1 MSTIKDKVVVIT
13 GSTRGFGFANAE
25 SMLEAGA
32 TVAITGRSQ
41 KAVEGA
47 LSRLQPKGRVSGFV
61 MDVREEDQ
69 VYKLVEDVIQEFGH
83 IDIWVNNA
91 GYSNAAGMMLDM
103 NPQDALDMFMS
114 NDLGVLQCTQAIMR
128 YMLPQKQGMLVNIYG
143 NGSFLRPAS
152 PTGLYGAT
160 KAWITSFTRS
170 LATELKGSGIQILGF
185 SPGMMTT
192 DMLTSPRVVGEK
204 ARKQME
210 NFGFVLRFLGKP
222 AEAAAKQLVKAIGS
236 QRKDFVEIQ
245 MFKPWTPLFGLIRVG
260 WENLTKT
267 GKTPEF
273 AITYE
278 PAYEYREEGEK
289 WTGKQVDR
297 EISTQ
302 VNK

>member
-1 MSTIKDKVVVIT
+1 LSTLKDKIVVVT
-13 GSTRGFGFANAE
+13 GSTRGFGFAIAK

-41 KAVEGA
+41 QAVDNSLA
-47 LSRLQPKGRVSGFV
+47 SLQPKGRVSGFV
-61 MDVREEDQ
+61 MDVREEEQ
-69 VYKLVEDVIQEFGH
+69 VYKLVDDVIAEFGR

-114 NDLGVLQCTQAIMR
+114 NDLGVMICTQAIMH
-128 YMLPQKQGMLVNIYG
+128 YMLPRKQGLLVNIYG

-160 KAWITSFTRS
+160 KAWMSSFTRS
-170 LATELKGSGIQILGF
+170 LAVELKGSGVQILGF

-192 DMLTSPRVVGEK
+192 DMLTSPIVVGERGK
-204 ARKQME
+204 EMLK
-210 NFGFVLRFLGKP
+210 NFGFVLRFLGQP
-222 AEAAAKQLVKAIGS
+222 AKYAADKLVKTIES
-236 QRKDFVEIQ
+236 NNKEFSEVKL
-245 MFKPWTPLFGLIRVG
+245 FKPWTPLLGLIRVG

-273 AITYE
+273 ELHYQE
-278 PAYEYREEGEK
+278 AYRSK
-289 WTGKQVDR
+289 FIQK
-297 EISTQ
+297 
-302 VNK
+302 